1 MSNPTMF
8 EAPEGFLTIPKA
20 AEALGIPTTTLR
32 RAVKS
37 GLVPSYRPLGQR
49 VRVRLSEIIA
59 IIENRNDGGQSD
71 E

>member
-1 MSNPTMF
+1 M
-8 EAPEGFLTIPKA
+8 EANLNDKLEFFLTIPKA
-20 AEALGIPTTTLR
+20 AERLGIPTTTLR

-37 GLVPSYRPLGQR
+37 GLVPSYRPLGQG

-59 IIENRNDGGQSD
+59 VIEAQQVGGQCD

>member
-1 MSNPTMF
+1 MANPQICKSET
-8 EAPEGFLTIPKA
+8 FLTIPKA
-20 AEALGIPTTTLR
+20 AERLGIPTSTLR

-59 IIENRNDGGQSD
+59 VIENQNDGGQYD
-71 E
+71 D

>member
-1 MSNPTMF
+1 MSYTSKT
-8 EAPEGFLTIPKA
+8 ETPEEFLTIPKA
-20 AEALGIPTTTLR
+20 ASLLGIPTTTLR

-59 IIENRNDGGQSD
+59 VIEAQKVGGQRD